1 VTEVEVEGDDEAVV
15 VLGDETGKQA
25 MNVNLSPS
33 VRQLLCISYSSDK
46 ESGSDAVRVWIS

>member
-1 VTEVEVEGDDEAVV
+1 MTEVEVEGDDEAVV